1 MTHKDKQRANLK
13 RSFITPTQ
21 STEDKE
27 KDLEALLNRTNPPAD
42 ASITV
47 LDDTDELENETPMK
61 EKHRVTLDLSKQLAR
76 KVKTE
81 AAIRDQTLKSFIVEL
96 INRYFDEKEK
106 K

>member
-1 MTHKDKQRANLK
+1 MTNKDKQRANLK
-13 RSFITPTQ
+13 KSFITPTQ

-27 KDLEALLNRTNPPAD
+27 KDLEALLNRTSPPVSAP
-42 ASITV
+42 ITV
-47 LDDTDELENETPMK
+47 PEDTDEMEDETPIK

-96 INRYFDEKEK
+96 INRYFDDKEK

>member
-1 MTHKDKQRANLK
+1 MTNKDKQRANLK
-13 RSFITPTQ
+13 RSFITPAQ

-27 KDLEALLNRTNPPAD
+27 KDLEALLNRTSPPVSAPIIVRD
-42 ASITV
+42 VTEEV
-47 LDDTDELENETPMK
+47 EDETPIK

-96 INRYFDEKEK
+96 INRYFDDKEK